1 MKALKDPP
9 DTPRPWKK
17 VKSHDVP
24 SVRGKTEL
32 VNCKVKKFYKVSG
45 IKLDLYSFIVCKL
58 GGGRHFQ
65 IPHDVHTFED
75 ASKHQYIYNLHVF
88 WCIED

>member
-1 MKALKDPP
+1 MKELKDPP

-32 VNCKVKKFYKVSG
+32 VNCKVKKFYNESG
-45 IKLDLYSFIVCKL
+45 IKLDLYSFIVSVSLEAGLISRSPTMSTRLKMLQSTNIFAICMFF
-58 GGGRHFQ
+58 G
-65 IPHDVHTFED
+65 
-75 ASKHQYIYNLHVF
+75 AS
-88 WCIED
+88 